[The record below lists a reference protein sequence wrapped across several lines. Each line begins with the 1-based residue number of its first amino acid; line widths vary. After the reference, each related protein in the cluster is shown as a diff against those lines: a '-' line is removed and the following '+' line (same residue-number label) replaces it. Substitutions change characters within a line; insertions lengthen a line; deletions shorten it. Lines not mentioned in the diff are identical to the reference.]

1 MISYS
6 RPVTAPDAGVSHL
19 TTRIP
24 TLDDRI
30 TAFIFFEQRELKVKT
45 FSPYRYLLLRLG
57 SSINRYINFGIST
70 ESLPS
75 ER

>member
-6 RPVTAPDAGVSHL
+6 RPVTAPDAGASHL

-30 TAFIFFEQRELKVKT
+30 TALIFFEQRELKVVT
-45 FSPYRYLLLRLG
+45 FSPYRYLLLRRRL
-57 SSINRYINFGIST
+57 SINRYISSGNLA
-70 ESLPS
+70 ESPPS
-75 ER
+75 EG